1 MDGTSREA
9 RLNAAFVMVAD
20 TLTADYDVVDLLHTL
35 VVECTVIVAAAAGG
49 LMLSDSL
56 GRLQLVAS
64 TDESAELVEIMEL
77 AAGAGPCVDCFA
89 TGTSISV
96 PDIEA
101 SGESWPDFRSAA
113 HGQGFHAVHATPMKL
128 RGEVIG
134 TINLFNVA
142 PGALSPRDAAVVQ
155 ALADV
160 ATIGVLQQR
169 IATESQI
176 VAEQLQRALDSRV
189 LIEQAKGVLSQ
200 ALGLR
205 MDEAFGALRNYA
217 RNRNMTLHAVSMAIT
232 DRSLTAE
239 ILAAEPL
246 GMRRPAGR

>member
-35 VVECTVIVAAAAGG
+35 VVECTVIVAATAGG
-49 LMLSDSL
+49 LMLGDTL

-64 TDESAELVEIMEL
+64 TDESSELVEVMEL

-89 TGTSISV
+89 TGESVSV
-96 PDIEA
+96 PDIAA
-101 SGESWPDFRSAA
+101 SGQMWPAFRAA
-113 HGQGFHAVHATPMKL
+113 ADVHGFQSLHTTPMKL

-142 PGALSPRDAAVVQ
+142 PGVLSPRDVAVVQ

-176 VAEQLQRALDSRV
+176 VAEQLQRALDSRI
-189 LIEQAKGVLSQ
+189 LIEQAKGVMSQ
-200 ALGLR
+200 AVGFS
-205 MDEAFGALRNYA
+205 MDEAFAALRNYA
-217 RNRNMTLHAVSMAIT
+217 RNNNLTLHSVATSVTTRALS
-232 DRSLTAE
+232 AE
-239 ILAAEPL
+239 VVL
-246 GMRRPAGR
+246 GESRGLRRTPR

>member
-35 VVECTVIVAAAAGG
+35 VVECTVIVAATAGG
-49 LMLSDSL
+49 LMLGDSL

-64 TDESAELVEIMEL
+64 TDESAELVEVMEL

-89 TGTSISV
+89 TGTSVSV

-101 SGESWPDFRSAA
+101 SGQNWPDFRSAA
-113 HGQGFHAVHATPMKL
+113 GAQGFQSVHATPMKL
-128 RGEVIG
+128 RGQVVG

-142 PGALSPRDAAVVQ
+142 AGALSPRDAAVVQ

-160 ATIGVLQQR
+160 ATIGILQQR
-169 IATESQI
+169 IATESQL

-200 ALGLR
+200 ALGLSV
-205 MDEAFGALRNYA
+205 DEAFGALRNYA
-217 RNRNMTLHAVSMAIT
+217 RNRNLTLHAVAT
-232 DRSLTAE
+232 SLIARTLSAE
-239 ILAAEPL
+239 VLAAEPL
-246 GMRRPAGR
+246 GLRRPAR